1 MSSLC
6 RPVAANNAADI
17 SWNLT
22 GSGFDLLAVY
32 VFGGSNGANLYKVAD
47 AAQMLVGSA
56 TVHTPL
62 TGGSGKYATIS
73 HILFLGTPGGATV
86 PEGGSAVALLALSVA
101 ALAIVRRKVCA

>member
-56 TVHTPL
+56 TVQL
-62 TGGSGKYATIS
+62 RSQ
-73 HILFLGTPGGATV
+73 
-86 PEGGSAVALLALSVA
+86 AVQENTRRFPTSYFWGHPAVQQY
-101 ALAIVRRKVCA
+101 RKVAVR